1 MMAKRNA
8 PGGNTLRTTLC
19 RTLFGI
25 GVSGMAMGILP
36 LAAQQAPKNLQ
47 ATVVSPTKVKL
58 TWTRGTNA
66 STHRIFRGVP
76 GSLQPIAWVP
86 TPGAAYTDDGAT
98 PGTVLVYQV
107 MGKYPNSP
115 NAYSEKIRVTTP
127 AATNTAVVTPPAGS
141 PSASPPAAIP
151 SSPVLLAEPVLRT
164 ATLAPVGVATA
175 APPPA
180 TLTPAAPAAAT
191 PVTGKY
197 RVVANGF
204 SVIQQGHSH
213 HDDVYGGFIM
223 LHFDRQTGQLKNQD
237 ARRTKVLG
245 DINGRVFGETDGG
258 DFKRLRAGTA
268 SPTGGLK
275 NGDSYPNAANARIRS
290 PQSAPPNRE
299 TFPFEVWTGDL
310 TNNSDAV
317 VILPT
322 LWSRDGKTEPI
333 SDWQSAELG
342 ATSQIWWDPAVQEGL
357 RGTSLGVIS
366 PPGSATPNGSPMFNA
381 LVKGL
386 GGAFLAGA
394 GAPWAL
400 ALMVNPS
407 AFDPSTRD
415 RPIGID
421 PRARGLPRRAI
432 VLTREMIEQALNGPK
447 APLSPTML
455 VPNYPAWMLA
465 YLDVP
470 VGVIPVLLSDYVPP
484 PGEPLRWTYVM
495 YLQVERV

>member
-8 PGGNTLRTTLC
+8 SGGNTLRTTLC

-25 GVSGMAMGILP
+25 GVSGMAVGILP

-47 ATVVSPTKVKL
+47 ATVLSPTKVKL

-66 STHRIFRGVP
+66 FTHRIFRGVP

-86 TPGAAYTDDGAT
+86 TPGAAYTDAGAT
-98 PGTVLVYQV
+98 PGTELVYQV

-127 AATNTAVVTPPAGS
+127 AATNTAVGTPPAGS
-141 PSASPPAAIP
+141 PSASSPAAIP
-151 SSPVLLAEPVLRT
+151 SSPVLTAAPVLRT

-237 ARRTKVLG
+237 ARRTKILG
-245 DINGRVFGETDGG
+245 DINGRVFGEPAVSPD
-258 DFKRLRAGTA
+258 RLRAGTA

-275 NGDSYPNAANARIRS
+275 NGDSYPNAANARIRG
-290 PQSAPPNRE
+290 PQGAAPNRE

-317 VILPT
+317 IILPT
-322 LWSRDGKTEPI
+322 LWSRDGKTEPF
-333 SDWQSAELG
+333 DGWQNAEL
-342 ATSQIWWDPAVQEGL
+342 AAASQIWWDPAVQEGL
-357 RGTSLGVIS
+357 RGTSLGVIA
-366 PPGSATPNGSPMFNA
+366 PPGSATPNTNAEFNA
-381 LVKGL
+381 FIKTL
-386 GGAFLAGA
+386 GGAFLAGV

-400 ALMVNPS
+400 GFVFNPS
-407 AFDPSTRD
+407 TFDPSTKD
-415 RPIGID
+415 RPIGLD
-421 PRARGLPRRAI
+421 PNARGVPRRAI
-432 VLTREMIEQALNGPK
+432 VLTREMIEQALNRPK
-447 APLSPTML
+447 ALLLPTMV
-455 VPNYPAWMLA
+455 VPYYPAWILP

-484 PGEPLRWTYVM
+484 PGEPLKWTYVM
-495 YLQVERV
+495 YLQVERM